1 MRSLPAAFGQE
12 MITLFQVHGTLI
24 YMDEARKP
32 IGYDDVHTKI
42 RMACEHFERTGLGA
56 DYVNQFIR

>member
-1 MRSLPAAFGQE
+1 MTCPFVGP
-12 MITLFQVHGTLI
+12 FQVHGTLI

-42 RMACEHFERTGLGA
+42 RLACEHFERTGLGA